1 MPFAFDSAA
10 RLRLG
15 YKLMD
20 RINLYFSGLPDRP
33 VQLPLEQRSFAE
45 LTDKLPELGEDAEKV
60 LEDVCSDMADQGF
73 HVPSANYFGL
83 MNPTPAYMAVLA
95 EALDGA
101 LDRRTR
107 GLGPPLRRD
116 VYQWRQ

>member
-15 YKLMD
+15 YKLID

-33 VQLPLEQRSFAE
+33 VQLPLEQRTFDE
-45 LTDKLPELGEDAEKV
+45 LTDALPEIGEDAEKV
-60 LEDVCSDMADQGF
+60 LDDVCSQMADQGF

-83 MNPTPAYMAVLA
+83 MNPTPVYMAVLA
-95 EALDGA
+95 
-101 LDRRTR
+101 
-107 GLGPPLRRD
+107 
-116 VYQWRQ
+116 